1 MEPQYI
7 TRFGFQEDHAEYRT
21 DPRAIALILGLT
33 TFENIESAYP
43 GMKPQVR
50 TEHCTRD
57 WARLAGSDGD
67 AAAPP
72 GTPICFMTLSLVI
85 LSA

>member
-7 TRFGFQEDHAEYRT
+7 TSFGFQEDHAEYRT

-50 TEHCTRD
+50 TEHCPRD

-67 AAAPP
+67 AAALP
-72 GTPICFMTLSLVI
+72 GTPVCFMT
-85 LSA
+85 

>member
-7 TRFGFQEDHAEYRT
+7 TRFGFQEDHAEYHT
-21 DPRAIALILGLT
+21 DPRSIALILGLT

-43 GMKPQVR
+43 GMQPQVR

-57 WARLAGSDGD
+57 
-67 AAAPP
+67 
-72 GTPICFMTLSLVI
+72 
-85 LSA
+85 